1 MRFARRQIVPGIA
14 FGSANSFPG
23 VDYSMPFQ
31 LESNYRPRGDQGQ
44 AIAKL
49 LKSVE
54 AGNRHQTLLG
64 VTGSGKT
71 FTIANVIRELDRPTL
86 VISHNKTLAAQLYS
100 EFKQFFPRN
109 AVEYF
114 VSYFDYYQPEA
125 YIPRSD
131 TYIEKDS
138 SINEEIERLRLAA
151 TSALLSRRD
160 TIVVASVSCI
170 YGITSPEDYLQML
183 LTVKSGQQLSRE
195 AVLGRLIDMLYER
208 NDVNFAR
215 GRFRVRGDVV
225 EVYPGSAD
233 EEGIRL
239 EFFGDEIESI
249 TRFDPLTG
257 HAHESL
263 SVITFFPAKQFV
275 TPADKLNRALR
286 TIREELEQRIV
297 ELESQ
302 NKLLEAQ
309 RLRMRTEYDLEMLQ
323 EMGFCNGIEN
333 YSRHLSGRP
342 PGSKP
347 YTIIDFFPKDLL
359 VVIDESH
366 ATIPQ
371 IGGMYEGDRSRKTVL
386 VNYGFRLPSA
396 LDNRPLNFDEF
407 MKMTNQIIYMSATP
421 AEFEIQNSVV
431 GNNGYIPHRRQRIG
445 ERELVPFVLP
455 GQASPVVGQAPR
467 LPSAR
472 SAGGAPALQIS
483 RTDQPPEKFDVRTPG
498 APLVVEQIIRP
509 TGLLDPKITVKPLK
523 NQIDETID
531 LCRQRVEKGERVLVT
546 TLTKRTAEDLADYL
560 RDVGLKVRYLH
571 SDIDAIERVEILRG
585 LRAADFDILVGINL
599 LREGLDLPEVSL
611 VCILDADKE
620 GFLRSQTSL
629 IQTAG
634 RAARHVNGE
643 VVLFADTF
651 TQSMDALISISE
663 YRRAKQMDYNEKHGI
678 TPQTVRRAVQES
690 LHTILRG
697 REIAASVIRE
707 AGGDFNVTEL
717 LRELQEEMQEASAN
731 LEFERAALLRDQ
743 IMEVKS
749 GAGIDKIEPQR
760 RKVRYSSR
768 SRGTGRRRSRV

>member
-1 MRFARRQIVPGIA
+1 MA
-14 FGSANSFPG
+14 FE
-23 VDYSMPFQ
+23 
-31 LESNYRPRGDQGQ
+31 LESNYKPRGDQAQ

-49 LKSVE
+49 LKSIE

-71 FTIANVIRELDRPTL
+71 FTMANVIRELDRPAL
-86 VISHNKTLAAQLYS
+86 IISHNKTLAAQLYS

-138 SINEEIERLRLAA
+138 SINEEIERLRLSA

-170 YGITSPEDYLQML
+170 YGVTSPEDYLRML
-183 LTVKSGQQLSRE
+183 LTVKKGQQIARE
-195 AVLGRLIDMLYER
+195 AVLGRLVDMLYER
-208 NDVNFAR
+208 NDMNFSR

-225 EVYPGSAD
+225 EIYPATAD
-233 EEGIRL
+233 EEAIRL
-239 EFFGDEIESI
+239 EFFGDEIDAI

-257 HAHESL
+257 HARQSL
-263 SVITFFPAKQFV
+263 SVITFYPAKQFV
-275 TPADKLNRALR
+275 TPADKLNRALAS
-286 TIREELEQRIV
+286 IRNELEHRIV

-302 NKLLEAQ
+302 AKLLEAQ
-309 RLRMRTEYDLEMLQ
+309 RLKMRTEYDLEMLQ

-333 YSRHLSGRP
+333 YSRHLSGRM

-347 YTIIDFFPKDLL
+347 FTLLDFFPKDFLL
-359 VVIDESH
+359 VVDESH

-386 VNYGFRLPSA
+386 VEYGFRLPSA
-396 LDNRPLNFDEF
+396 LDNRPLNFKEF
-407 MKMTNQIIYMSATP
+407 MGMTNQIAYVSATP
-421 AEFEIQNSVV
+421 AEFEIKNSIV
-431 GNNGYIPHRRQRIG
+431 GNKGYFPHKRERIG
-445 ERELVPFVLP
+445 EDEPVPFLI
-455 GQASPVVGQAPR
+455 
-467 LPSAR
+467 
-472 SAGGAPALQIS
+472 AGGTTAVSSSYKRGDGTAPVPPIS
-483 RTDQPPEKFDVRTPG
+483 RTDQPVNEFDVHTPG

-509 TGLLDPKITVKPLK
+509 TGLLDPKITLKPLK
-523 NQIDETID
+523 NQIDETIE
-531 LCRQRVEKGERVLVT
+531 LCRQRVEKQERVLVT
-546 TLTKRTAEDLADYL
+546 TLTKRTAEDLSDYL

-571 SDIDAIERVEILRG
+571 SDIDTIERVEILRG

-634 RAARHVNGE
+634 RAARHINGE
-643 VVLFADTF
+643 VVLFADTV
-651 TQSMDALISISE
+651 TQSMQALMSISD
-663 YRRAKQMDYNEKHGI
+663 YRRTKQMEYNEKHGI

-697 REIAASVIRE
+697 REIAASVIQE
-707 AGGDFNVTEL
+707 SGGDFNLTEL
-717 LRELQEEMQEASAN
+717 LRELEEEMQTASAN

-749 GAGIDKIEPQR
+749 GAGLTKIELKR
-760 RKVRYSSR
+760 RPVKYSRNS
-768 SRGTGRRRSRV
+768 GRRRSRV

>member
-1 MRFARRQIVPGIA
+1 
-14 FGSANSFPG
+14 
-23 VDYSMPFQ
+23 MPFQ
-31 LESNYRPRGDQGQ
+31 LESNYKPRGDQAQ
-44 AIAKL
+44 AIGKL
-49 LKSVE
+49 IKSVE

-170 YGITSPEDYLQML
+170 YGITSPEDYLEML
-183 LTVKSGQQLSRE
+183 LTVKRGQHISRE
-195 AVLGRLIDMLYER
+195 AVLGRLIEMLYER

-233 EEGIRL
+233 EEGIRI
-239 EFFGDEIESI
+239 EFFGDEIEAI

-286 TIREELEQRIV
+286 TIREELEARIK

-347 YTIIDFFPKDLL
+347 YTIIDFFPKDFL

-371 IGGMYEGDRSRKTVL
+371 IGGMYEGDRSRKSVL

-407 MKMTNQIIYMSATP
+407 MKLTNQIVYVSATP

-431 GNNGYIPHRRQRIG
+431 GNRGYVPHRRQRIG
-445 ERELVPFVLP
+445 EVELVPFAVA
-455 GQASPVVGQAPR
+455 GEK
-467 LPSAR
+467 R
-472 SAGGAPALQIS
+472 SALRAQRSTSNSEARVS
-483 RTDQPPEKFDVRTPG
+483 RTDEPPEKFDVHTPG
-498 APLVVEQIIRP
+498 VPLVVEQIIRP
-509 TGLLDPKITVKPLK
+509 TGLLDPKITLKPLK
-523 NQIDETID
+523 NQIDETIE

-643 VVLFADTF
+643 VVLFADQV
-651 TQSMDALISISE
+651 TQSMEALISISE
-663 YRRAKQMDYNEKHGI
+663 YRRAKQMEYNEKHGI

-697 REIAASVIRE
+697 REIAASVIQE

-717 LRELQEEMQEASAN
+717 LRELEEEMQEASAN

-749 GAGIDKIEPQR
+749 GSGISKIEPKR
-760 RKVRYSSR
+760 RPVKYSSR
-768 SRGTGRRRSRV
+768 SRGAARRRSRV

>member
-1 MRFARRQIVPGIA
+1 
-14 FGSANSFPG
+14 
-23 VDYSMPFQ
+23 MPFQ
-31 LESNYRPRGDQGQ
+31 LESNYKPRGDQGQ

-49 LKSVE
+49 IKSVE

-138 SINEEIERLRLAA
+138 SINEEIERLRLSA

-170 YGITSPEDYLQML
+170 YGVTSPEDYERML
-183 LTVKSGQQLSRE
+183 LTVKRGQKISRE

-208 NDVNFAR
+208 NDMNFSR
-215 GRFRVRGDVV
+215 GKFRVRGDVV
-225 EVYPGSAD
+225 EVYPATAD
-233 EEGIRL
+233 EEAIRL
-239 EFFGDEIESI
+239 EFFGDEIDAI

-263 SVITFFPAKQFV
+263 SMITFYPAKQFV

-286 TIREELEQRIV
+286 SIREELEGRIV
-297 ELESQ
+297 DLEAQ
-302 NKLLEAQ
+302 GKLLEAQ
-309 RLRMRTEYDLEMLQ
+309 RLKMRTEYDLEMLQ

-347 YTIIDFFPKDLL
+347 YTIIDFFPKDFL
-359 VVIDESH
+359 VVVDESH

-386 VNYGFRLPSA
+386 VDYGFRLPSA
-396 LDNRPLNFDEF
+396 LDNRPLNFPEF
-407 MKMTNQIIYMSATP
+407 MKMTNQIVYVSATP

-431 GNNGYIPHRRQRIG
+431 GNKGDVPHKRARIG
-445 ERELVPFVLP
+445 EEELVPFILP
-455 GQASPVVGQAPR
+455 GKN
-467 LPSAR
+467 
-472 SAGGAPALQIS
+472 GGTTTGSSHSSSDATERIPPIS
-483 RTDQPPEKFDVRTPG
+483 RTDEPPEKFDVHTPG
-498 APLVVEQIIRP
+498 APLVIEQIIRP
-509 TGLLDPKITVKPLK
+509 TGLLDPKITLKPLK
-523 NQIDETID
+523 NQIDDTIE
-531 LCRQRVEKGERVLVT
+531 LCRQRVEKNERVLVT

-571 SDIDAIERVEILRG
+571 SDIDTIERVEILRG

-634 RAARHVNGE
+634 RAARHINGE
-643 VVLFADTF
+643 VVLFADTV
-651 TQSMDALISISE
+651 TQSMQALMSISD
-663 YRRAKQMDYNEKHGI
+663 YRRTKQMEYNEKHGI

-697 REIAASVIRE
+697 REIAASVIQE

-717 LRELQEEMQEASAN
+717 LRELEDEMQRASAN

-743 IMEVKS
+743 IMEVKD
-749 GAGIDKIEPQR
+749 GAGISKIEPKR
-760 RKVRYSSR
+760 RRVKYTRNA
-768 SRGTGRRRSRV
+768 GRRRSRV